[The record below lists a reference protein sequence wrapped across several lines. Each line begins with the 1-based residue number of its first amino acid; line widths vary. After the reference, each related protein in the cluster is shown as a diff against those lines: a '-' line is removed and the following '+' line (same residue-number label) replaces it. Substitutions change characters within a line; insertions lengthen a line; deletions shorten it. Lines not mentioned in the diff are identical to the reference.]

1 MLHYQTI
8 DPKTLEL
15 LNKLMQIDAFNALR
29 LVGGTSLALQI
40 GHRKSIDLDLF
51 GKLEIDE
58 IELSETL
65 HKIGPITLLKK
76 TKNINIYLIDGIK
89 VDIVNYPYP
98 WLDEVSVKDNIRLAS
113 QRDIAAL
120 KLAAITGRGT
130 KKDFIDLFFL
140 LQTYKLK
147 EIMEFYKLKYYDASE
162 ILVLKSLAYFD
173 DAEAEEDPIMFKKI
187 NWTEVKGVITN
198 CLKQYLNKL

>member
-1 MLHYQTI
+1 M
-8 DPKTLEL
+8 
-15 LNKLMQIDAFNALR
+15 
-29 LVGGTSLALQI
+29 
-40 GHRKSIDLDLF
+40 F

-65 HKIGPITLLKK
+65 HKIGPTTLLKK

-113 QRDIAAL
+113 PRDIAAL

-198 CLKQYLNKL
+198 CLKQYLKDL

>member
-8 DPKTLEL
+8 ETQTLEL
-15 LNKLMQIDAFNALR
+15 LNKLMQIEEFKTLR

-40 GHRKSIDLDLF
+40 GHRQSIDLDLF

-58 IELSETL
+58 IELSEIL
-65 HKIGPITLLKK
+65 HKAGSITVLKK
-76 TKNINIYLIDGIK
+76 TKNINIYLIDAVK
-89 VDIVNYPYP
+89 VDLVNYPYA
-98 WLDEVSVKDNIRLAS
+98 WLDETYIKDNIRLAGL
-113 QRDIAAL
+113 RDIAAM

-140 LQTYKLK
+140 LQKYKLG
-147 EIMEFYKLKYYDASE
+147 EMLEFYKLKYYDASE

-173 DAEAEEDPIMFKKI
+173 DADAEEEPKMFEKI
-187 NWTEVKGVITN
+187 NWTEVKGVITDHI
-198 CLKQYLNKL
+198 KQYLSNL